1 MNRTIILITDPDGIT
16 TVYSNFKK
24 TCAVMGW
31 KYNTLSKKKLPI
43 QYRGYTIER
52 KIKN

>member
-16 TVYSNFKK
+16 TV
-24 TCAVMGW
+24 
-31 KYNTLSKKKLPI
+31 YNTLSKKKLPI